1 MASAER
7 QAENKKIEEEN
18 LFKSLSA
25 EEKQAETDAFQCS
38 RCKQVSDVLVKIVH
52 EFKRSIKRK
61 CRYRQAQTRSADEPM
76 TVCAHS
82 SPGELEH
89 TNMASFRRRLLLVR
103 IAETSAS
110 FFFNTH
116 RLVLLTWKF
125 YYRWKF
131 S

>member
-38 RCKQVSDVLVKIVH
+38 RCKQVCDTYLLNLCM
-52 EFKRSIKRK
+52 RSRGVIKRK

-76 TVCAHS
+76 TVCVQS
-82 SPGELEH
+82 
-89 TNMASFRRRLLLVR
+89 LLGGF
-103 IAETSAS
+103 E
-110 FFFNTH
+110 N
-116 RLVLLTWKF
+116 
-125 YYRWKF
+125 
-131 S
+131 